1 MEPLTRREFEVLGL
15 VAAGRSNREIADE
28 LVVTLET
35 VKKHLSHV
43 FDELGAANRSQAVA
57 RAREFCLIR

>member
-1 MEPLTRREFEVLGL
+1 LRRCPPSWSVLGL
-15 VAAGRSNREIADE
+15 VAAGRANQEIADE

-43 FDELGAANRSQAVA
+43 FDKLGAANRTEAMLGPASSA
-57 RAREFCLIR
+57 